1 MIVLWWTF
9 NRAAESRSFGKLWY
23 ISACTKFVSHC
34 LWSRICL
41 LGLLFTHT
49 GCSENKIP
57 LKKKLSLPLTQFILA
72 TDNTAITYLV
82 LNHPPCLPL
91 RHYKDPSWKEY
102 VPFIFPALIN
112 KYMHRHSHPY
122 TSAEWNVSN
131 RKVLQI
137 HTVWTTIWRNKRTG
151 CM

>member
-9 NRAAESRSFGKLWY
+9 NRAAEPRSFGKLWY
-23 ISACTKFVSHC
+23 ISACTKFMSHC

-41 LGLLFTHT
+41 LGLLFTHS

-72 TDNTAITYLV
+72 TDNTAITSLV

-91 RHYKDPSWKEY
+91 RHYKDPSKGLCVIY
-102 VPFIFPALIN
+102 ISCSDKQIHA
-112 KYMHRHSHPY
+112 RSHPGLHVLH
-122 TSAEWNVSN
+122 SCWMKRFKQN
-131 RKVLQI
+131 RVAI
-137 HTVWTTIWRNKRTG
+137 HTVWTAVKKRTG